1 MPARSA
7 RAAEVRRVLLLTLLA
22 NLAVV
27 VAKLVA
33 GIAAGALSV
42 IAEAAHS
49 GVDALN
55 NIVALALARIAA
67 KAPDEEHPYGH
78 AKFETLGAIA
88 IVAFLSVT
96 VYELV
101 AGAVRRLIAG
111 TSQPHVTPTLI
122 AVVVASA
129 LVSLFVSR
137 YEARRGRQ
145 LDSDLL
151 LADAAHTRAD
161 VWASGAV
168 LVGLAF
174 VALGY
179 PRADA
184 LFTLLVAGIIARA
197 GWSILRRTVPI
208 LVDERAIEGDAI
220 RAIALEAEGVIEVW
234 DVRSRGRHGEMFAE
248 LTVSVDRALNVEEA
262 HHIADDV
269 ERRVAVRLGAR
280 EVVVH
285 VEPALDG
292 GAGP

>member
-1 MPARSA
+1 MPVRSA

-22 NLAVV
+22 NLVV
-27 VAKLVA
+27 VAAKLAA

-49 GVDALN
+49 SVDALN
-55 NIVALALARIAA
+55 NIVAFALARIAA

-101 AGAVRRLIAG
+101 AGATRRLIEG
-111 TSQPHVTPTLI
+111 TSQPRVTPMLI
-122 AVVVASA
+122 AVVAASA

-137 YEARRGRQ
+137 YETRRGRE

-151 LADAAHTRAD
+151 LADATHTRAD

-168 LVGLAF
+168 LVGLAC

-184 LFTLLVAGIIARA
+184 LFTLLVAAIIARA
-197 GWSILRRTVPI
+197 GWGILRRTVPI
-208 LVDERAIEGDAI
+208 LVDERAIEGDTI
-220 RAIALEAEGVIEVW
+220 RVIALEAEGVIEVW

-292 GAGP
+292 GTS